1 MLPQFQQQVDPN
13 PPISLAPPLAAFLE
27 DNDCLKATDKKYC
40 YQMTVSQ
47 LIVTTQKLD
56 QQTLDNWAAKQTI
69 AQLVSNINFIISG
82 LEKKS
87 DSLTPAGVKAA
98 IQKAIVPSTPPPIQ
112 GPPPDKPPQ

>member
-1 MLPQFQQQVDPN
+1 MPQLQKVEPN
-13 PPISLAPPLAAFLE
+13 PPISLTAPLTAFLD

-40 YQMTVSQ
+40 YQLTVTQ
-47 LIVTTQKLD
+47 LILTTQKLD
-56 QQTLDNWAAKQTI
+56 QQNLENWAAKQTI

-87 DSLTPAGVKAA
+87 DSLKPDGVKAA

-112 GPPPDKPPQ
+112 TTVQDKQPQ

>member
-1 MLPQFQQQVDPN
+1 V
-13 PPISLAPPLAAFLE
+13 
-27 DNDCLKATDKKYC
+27 T
-40 YQMTVSQ
+40 Q
-47 LIVTTQKLD
+47 LILTTQKLD
-56 QQTLDNWAAKQTI
+56 QQNLDSWAAKQTI

-112 GPPPDKPPQ
+112 GSPPDKPPQ